1 VQKSHKFQI
10 YQFILFLDIFS
21 FRFSPSPSA
30 ISNDTSKGVLAMPHH
45 TKPIATVLLTS
56 LALSLIACN
65 TNTTSQPTPVPPA
78 TFSYQN
84 TQNVQLEISALVQ
97 GSVVANAPVSVF
109 QGFNPDG
116 TIQENTL
123 VQKGITDKNGVYR
136 ASLVLPADLS
146 SIVVKVN
153 YIGIISEP
161 IKVEIKNGSAKARF
175 DDQSAQALNVVT
187 PHTATPLRAS
197 TRTINYTYQYLNGFG
212 NWTSL
217 GKPNTLL
224 SNSSKVTTSI
234 LSTINA
240 TLPEGQPVPTHPI
253 HQHYI
258 TPDSSANLVLN
269 QAGEIFLT
277 FVHEGAGYLN
287 SVGYY
292 LYDAANPPSSVS
304 DISGRMIMA
313 YPNFSFQ
320 NSGGAMQS
328 GNRVQLKY
336 YNSTNNTWS
345 NTFPAGTG
353 SDPVLNYQTYK
364 SQGMTLA
371 KSAQTVLLIDP
382 VNQTLV
388 LGMEDIL
395 RHHGGDQD
403 FNDAVMLV
411 DVTPF
416 SAIQTSGIVTRD
428 PVDPATTHTASI
440 KPVDDPQ
447 AQDSDSDGVTDPFD
461 AFPNDPTQAFVSS
474 FPAVGDYGTLVF
486 EDLWPK
492 LGDYDF
498 NDAVFDY
505 NIKQITNASNQL
517 VEIQAEYV
525 VNALGGGFHSGFGF
539 STQLTPNQVA
549 SVSYTWEKDGVVQVG
564 APPIHYT
571 TDRLANG
578 LEANQSKAVVI
589 MFDDGYDL
597 LTPSLTSR
605 PYYANVVPSEPQHTA
620 GRVTVS
626 LKLTQPVSASA
637 IGTAPF
643 NPFLIANGLYWG
655 RALEIHLPG
664 MAPTDK
670 VDPNLFMT
678 EHDTSN
684 SAAGRYYLDSN
695 DRPWAMNLP
704 TKFTYLNEV
713 LDQPGGSVSLGLDL
727 RDAYLQFNGWVS
739 SSGVSSKD
747 WFRDMP
753 NYRDTSKLY
762 PTP

>member
-1 VQKSHKFQI
+1 MRH
-10 YQFILFLDIFS
+10 
-21 FRFSPSPSA
+21 
-30 ISNDTSKGVLAMPHH
+30 N
-45 TKPIATVLLTS
+45 TKPLAAVLLTS
-56 LALSLIACN
+56 LALSLISCN
-65 TNTTSQPTPVPPA
+65 TNTTTDPSPMPTEA
-78 TFSYQN
+78 FKYQN
-84 TQNVQLEISALVQ
+84 TQNVQLEISASVQ
-97 GSVVANAPVSVF
+97 GSAVGNAPVSVF
-109 QGFNPDG
+109 QSFNPDG
-116 TIQENTL
+116 TIQENSL
-123 VQKGITDKNGVYR
+123 VQKGITDKNGLYR
-136 ASLVLPADLS
+136 ATLVLPADLS

-161 IKVEIKNGSAKARF
+161 IRVEIKNGSAKARF
-175 DDQSAQALNVVT
+175 DDQIAQALNVVT
-187 PHTATPLRAS
+187 PNTATPLRTS

-212 NWTSL
+212 NWNSL

-224 SNSSKVTTSI
+224 SNSSKVTTSM
-234 LSTINA
+234 LATINA

-258 TPDSSANLVLN
+258 TQDSSANLVLN

-292 LYDAANPPSSVS
+292 IYDAANPPSSVS
-304 DISGRMIMA
+304 DISSRMVMA
-313 YPNFSFQ
+313 YPNFSYQ

-328 GNRVQLKY
+328 GNRLQLKY
-336 YNSTNNTWS
+336 YNPSNNTWS

-353 SDPVLNYQTYK
+353 VGWFLAANGWRGSSTGVLERSYEQTVFSDPVINYQTYK
-364 SQGMTLA
+364 SQGMTVA
-371 KSAQTVLLIDP
+371 KSAQTVLLLDSS
-382 VNQTLV
+382 NQTLV

-416 SAIQTSGIVTRD
+416 SAVQTSGIVTRD
-428 PVDPATTHTASI
+428 PVDPATTHTTTI

-461 AFPNDPTQAFVSS
+461 AFPNDPTKAFVSS

-505 NIKQITNASNQL
+505 NIKQITNASNQV

-539 STQLTPNQVA
+539 STQLSPNQVA
-549 SVSYTWEKDGVVQVG
+549 SVSYTWEKDGVVQTG

-605 PYYANVVPSEPQHTA
+605 PYYANVVPSKPQHA
-620 GRVTVS
+620 PGRVTVS
-626 LKLTQPVSASA
+626 IKLTQPVSVSA

-664 MAPTDK
+664 MAPTNK
-670 VDPNLFMT
+670 VDPGLFST
-678 EHDTSN
+678 FQDTSN
-684 SAAGRYYLDSN
+684 ISTGRYYMDSN

-739 SSGVSSKD
+739 SSGVSGKD
-747 WFRDMP
+747 WFRDLP
-753 NYRDTSKLY
+753 NYRDSSKLY